1 MTSQPPRSRQQCL
14 SQRASPTPPLFAR
27 SCDVLPV
34 AIAGVLSAVPSAAG
48 RVAQSLH
55 HRFFPPSVVGVA
67 HPWLTLPRPAPIS
80 PPPLPTN
87 KTLDYLRFCPKTRTV
102 TCPRCSYVGD
112 KDTNAAAN
120 LTLVFQ
126 FYLLYRK
133 RPRFL
138 DAPYASKYQ
147 RACDPSDW
155 STESGSSE
163 SAAPRRVNSGTGSS
177 DSEPDT
183 GDDTD
188 DIDDTDDTDDTGDT
202 DDGMDIDDIDAADD
216 DDDNDDVN
224 GNNSTAQ
231 AAQGFKHVTASIC
244 LRVTRSLSK
253 RLSKLSDVPFSTC
266 ELQCSTIAQPHA
278 HPVSTSAPHATS
290 VHVQRVLRRHNCRVR
305 PEHPRRRVP
314 ASTEQYQREAS

>member
-1 MTSQPPRSRQQCL
+1 MARELDFELERGIVVVHLQRIIRQLARVTQVIPLNEFMSSKRCSRC
-14 SQRASPTPPLFAR
+14 
-27 SCDVLPV
+27 
-34 AIAGVLSAVPSAAG
+34 
-48 RVAQSLH
+48 
-55 HRFFPPSVVGVA
+55 
-67 HPWLTLPRPAPIS
+67 RPEG
-80 PPPLPTN
+80 TN

-102 TCPRCSYVGD
+102 TCPRCGYVGD

-126 FYLLYRK
+126 FYLLYRT

-231 AAQGFKHVTASIC
+231 AAHGALLHLNIIARKTVQHVPTA
-244 LRVTRSLSK
+244 
-253 RLSKLSDVPFSTC
+253 
-266 ELQCSTIAQPHA
+266 
-278 HPVSTSAPHATS
+278 
-290 VHVQRVLRRHNCRVR
+290 
-305 PEHPRRRVP
+305 P
-314 ASTEQYQREAS
+314 AEGTGRISPSML

>member
-1 MTSQPPRSRQQCL
+1 MARELDFELERGIMVVHLQRIIRQLARVTQVIPLNEFMSSKRCSRC
-14 SQRASPTPPLFAR
+14 
-27 SCDVLPV
+27 
-34 AIAGVLSAVPSAAG
+34 
-48 RVAQSLH
+48 
-55 HRFFPPSVVGVA
+55 
-67 HPWLTLPRPAPIS
+67 RPEG
-80 PPPLPTN
+80 TN

-102 TCPRCSYVGD
+102 TCPRCGYVGD

-126 FYLLYRK
+126 FYLLYRT

-155 STESGSSE
+155 STESGSE
-163 SAAPRRVNSGTGSS
+163 SAAPRRVNSGAGSS
-177 DSEPDT
+177 DSESDT

-188 DIDDTDDTDDTGDT
+188 DIDDIDDT

-231 AAQGFKHVTASIC
+231 AAHGALLHLNIIARKTVQHVPTA
-244 LRVTRSLSK
+244 
-253 RLSKLSDVPFSTC
+253 
-266 ELQCSTIAQPHA
+266 
-278 HPVSTSAPHATS
+278 
-290 VHVQRVLRRHNCRVR
+290 
-305 PEHPRRRVP
+305 P
-314 ASTEQYQREAS
+314 AEGTGRISPSML